1 MENILRGNKANG
13 WGQRYGGRQVQ
24 SMKVK
29 LIKLTKEYETKLG
42 EMIDEWKLDH
52 AMNHTN
58 TAPWSIFKNDY
69 HDFDYYLNHLEIK
82 TKTEDRVPDSVFFL
96 LDEER
101 DRLLGLDPLS
111 RLLRMVASSKMSL
124 SIQRVGRFK
133 GIG

>member
-1 MENILRGNKANG
+1 
-13 WGQRYGGRQVQ
+13 
-24 SMKVK
+24 MKVK
-29 LIKLTKEYETKLG
+29 LIKLTKDYQAKLG

-52 AMNHTN
+52 EVNHAN
-58 TAPWSIFKNDY
+58 ASPWSIFKNDY
-69 HDFDYYLNHLEIK
+69 HDFDHYLNHLEIK

-111 RLLRMVASSKMSL
+111 RLLRRVASLKMSL